1 MDLIL
6 AATPSLLWGIYALI
20 LPVIGGSSRRQIL
33 GVTTGCLLF
42 ALAAFPF
49 VPHSY
54 TWLTVLV
61 SFVSGVLWTI
71 GCYGQICGFK
81 EIGVSSTMP
90 ISTGEQLVGTSLV
103 GVLFLGDWASTQAKT
118 VGFAAIALFVVGV
131 AFTSYVERRGDEHAV
146 QDETGESITPMDNMI
161 TGLTVITISSI
172 GYVGYVA
179 IIQIFSINSFDA
191 MLPQAVGMFVG
202 GLVLGGREP
211 GKFSRQTAL
220 LLIPGVLWAIGNLI
234 LMISN
239 SRLGVAIAFPM
250 SQMGLIISTIGG
262 MVFLHESKTRKERIS
277 ISVGLTLVVV
287 DIMLIALTKTL

>member
-33 GVTTGCLLF
+33 GVTAGCLVF
-42 ALAAFPF
+42 AAAAFPF

-54 TWLTVLV
+54 TWLTVLI
-61 SFVSGVLWTI
+61 SFLSGILWTI

-90 ISTGEQLVGTSLV
+90 ISTGEQLVGTGLV
-103 GVLFLGDWASTQAKT
+103 GVLFLGDWASTPAKT
-118 VGFAAIALFVVGV
+118 VGFSAIALFIIGV
-131 AFTSYVERRGDEHAV
+131 AFTSYVERKGVEGGVDDGDTKAN
-146 QDETGESITPMDNMI
+146 SMI

-179 IIQIFSINSFDA
+179 IIQIFAINSFDA

-202 GLVLGGREP
+202 GLVIGGREP
-211 GKFSRQTAL
+211 NKLTRQTAL
-220 LLIPGVLWAIGNLI
+220 LLIPGVLWGIGNLI
-234 LMISN
+234 LMISDA
-239 SRLGVAIAFPM
+239 RLGVAIAFPM

-262 MVFLHESKTRKERIS
+262 MVFLHESKTRKEKIS
-277 ISVGLTLVVV
+277 VSVGLTLVV
-287 DIMLIALTKTL
+287 IGILLIALTKTL